1 MADLR
6 RTAFRTSVAVVV
18 VVLAVVDVQGLF
30 QTMRSQAAVRDRIV
44 RHERDATLAAR
55 PRLAQLLRPGGVAAW
70 NEGAREAIQS
80 SLAAEFEIF
89 DFTGRRLFATPREA
103 PVEHWPAVS
112 DLQLVRTGEV
122 LTLGPVAGR
131 SARLLTYFSFQ
142 SDQDLLVLRL
152 AAATPELA
160 EDLRA
165 RREIIFGHAV
175 SLVVLIV
182 AAGLALYPRG
192 EAPSTPLGALGAY
205 EEAMSRLRERGQA
218 LSREHEEERRRLERQ
233 MEDKEALA
241 RAGELT
247 AGIAHEVRNGL
258 ATILGYARLLERS
271 AEAPEAV
278 EAGVRIREECET
290 LEAVVRRFMD
300 FVKRETLSLASFD
313 LGRMLSRVV
322 ARESRAGGAQVS
334 LAPAAPG
341 TIVGDEELLE
351 RAFENLVRNAREA
364 AGEGGHVW
372 VAGARDAGAVA
383 VTIADDGPG
392 LSPEARSTV
401 GRPFATTKAGGLG
414 LGLPITLKI
423 VRLHG
428 GDLVLADR
436 APQGLAATVRLPSE
450 GPPARESAVTDR
462 SAANEAGRSL

>member
-1 MADLR
+1 
-6 RTAFRTSVAVVV
+6 VALVV

-30 QTMRSQAAVRDRIV
+30 QTLRSQAAVRDRIV
-44 RHERDATLAAR
+44 GRVRDATLAAR
-55 PRLAQLLRPGGVAAW
+55 PRLAQLLRPGGAAAW
-70 NEGAREAIQS
+70 NEGAREAIRS
-80 SLAAEFEIF
+80 SLAAEFEVF

-103 PVEHWPAVS
+103 AVDHWPAVA
-112 DLQLVRTGEV
+112 DLQRVRSGEV
-122 LTLGPVAGR
+122 LTLGPGAGR
-131 SARLLTYFSFQ
+131 PTRALSYVSFQ

-152 AAATPELA
+152 ATAMPELV
-160 EDLRA
+160 EDLRE
-165 RREIIFGHAV
+165 RREILVGHAV

-192 EAPSTPLGALGAY
+192 EPPSTPLGALDAY

-247 AGIAHEVRNGL
+247 AGIAHEMRNGL

-278 EAGVRIREECET
+278 DAALRIREECET
-290 LEAVVRRFMD
+290 LETVVRRFMD
-300 FVKRETLSLASFD
+300 FVKRETLSLAPFD

-322 ARESRAGGAQVS
+322 SRESRSGGAQVS
-334 LAPAAPG
+334 LAPATLG
-341 TIVGDEELLE
+341 TILGDEELLE

-392 LSPEARSTV
+392 LPAETRSQV

-436 APQGLAATVRLPSE
+436 APQGLAATVRLPAE
-450 GPPARESAVTDR
+450 GPAH
-462 SAANEAGRSL
+462 AAQT

>member
-1 MADLR
+1 
-6 RTAFRTSVAVVV
+6 V
-18 VVLAVVDVQGLF
+18 
-30 QTMRSQAAVRDRIV
+30 I
-44 RHERDATLAAR
+44 
-55 PRLAQLLRPGGVAAW
+55 
-70 NEGAREAIQS
+70 
-80 SLAAEFEIF
+80 
-89 DFTGRRLFATPREA
+89 
-103 PVEHWPAVS
+103 
-112 DLQLVRTGEV
+112 
-122 LTLGPVAGR
+122 TLGPVAGR
-131 SARLLTYFSFQ
+131 SARLFTYVSFQ

-152 AAATPELA
+152 AATTPELA

-165 RREIIFGHAV
+165 RREILIGHAV
-175 SLVVLIV
+175 SLVVLLV
-182 AAGLALYPRG
+182 AAGLALYPRA
-192 EAPSTPLGALGAY
+192 EPPSAPLGALDAY

-278 EAGVRIREECET
+278 DAAVRIRAECET
-290 LEAVVRRFMD
+290 LETVVRRFMD
-300 FVKRETLSLASFD
+300 FVKRETLSLAPFD

-322 ARESRAGGAQVS
+322 AREARAGGAQVS
-334 LAPAAPG
+334 LAPAALG

-351 RAFENLVRNAREA
+351 RSFENLVRNAREA

-372 VAGARDAGAVA
+372 VAGARDSGAVA
-383 VTIADDGPG
+383 ITVADDGPG
-392 LSPEARSTV
+392 LPPETRSHV
-401 GRPFATTKAGGLG
+401 GRPFATTKPGGLG
-414 LGLPITLKI
+414 LGLPIALKI

-436 APQGLAATVRLPSE
+436 APRGLAATVRLPSE
-450 GPPARESAVTDR
+450 GPAMRESGVTDR
-462 SAANEAGRSL
+462 SAVDTDLTA